1 MIKGKLRLQFI
12 TLFVLLSLIVF
23 SCNSSKSSSIENVNV
38 KYVSF
43 TFETIVSVP
52 CDNFSTSF
60 PKDAYQYWQPN
71 KKDTLYLLDELVK
84 QFSPV
89 NQLDMDVKG
98 IFEWKENNHSSKYCL
113 TSSEISPTVIHFT
126 KTKNSLT
133 F

>member
-1 MIKGKLRLQFI
+1 
-12 TLFVLLSLIVF
+12 
-23 SCNSSKSSSIENVNV
+23 V